1 MGTIEEKIHTNIQ
14 QCNEYNTT
22 HYTIQL
28 SETFL
33 DVEIFDIVGCIG
45 EFPSMFRLKCTV
57 PSTLGWC

>member
-22 HYTIQL
+22 QIQL

>member
-33 DVEIFDIVGCIG
+33 DI
-45 EFPSMFRLKCTV
+45 
-57 PSTLGWC
+57 

>member
-22 HYTIQL
+22 LQL

-33 DVEIFDIVGCIG
+33 DVEIFDIVGSIG
-45 EFPSMFRLKCTV
+45 EFPSMLWLKCTV